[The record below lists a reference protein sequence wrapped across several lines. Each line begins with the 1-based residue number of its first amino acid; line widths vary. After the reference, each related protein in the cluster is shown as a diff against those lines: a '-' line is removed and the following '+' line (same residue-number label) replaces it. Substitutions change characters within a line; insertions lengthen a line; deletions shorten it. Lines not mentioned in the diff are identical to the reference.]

1 MKNNLKIDLKS
12 NGQIKDNSEDSLTA
26 SKMSKISKALN
37 GIKTVSNQ
45 KSLYSSKDQNKIIK
59 DKINYT
65 EKLKLCRLW
74 IK

>member
-65 EKLKLCRLW
+65 EKLKLCRL
-74 IK
+74 